1 MNMNKTTD
9 EKFTETSGIFITT
22 QEKQKKRGGGAEI
35 IIESFTGENRT
46 EPGAVK

>member
-22 QEKQKKRGGGAEI
+22 QEKQKKRGGAEI